1 MVKTLLKNCLVAF
14 SVGIIIFG
22 IYNIIE
28 NRNKST
34 EFENQTNSIA
44 DIAGVSISEKQE
56 IRTRDP
62 FSTDYGEEYYFGLD
76 DTQDIDI
83 EVKQASTINSKST
96 GNYYMDMDYDAVK
109 AEYPGMVAYLKVN
122 GTNIEYPIAQAKD
135 NQYYLKHDINNEES
149 RIGWPF
155 IDCDSD
161 VQQPIGNTVIYGHN
175 IKNKTMFGELHNL
188 IDNKKWF
195 NTPSNYEIYLNTDTH
210 LYVYKIFSIYNASP
224 FFNYFETNFN
234 SVNDFDYFMSQI
246 KEKNKVSGMDTDID
260 STQILTLSTCYNS
273 GRERLVIHAY
283 LLRDKPITN

>member
-1 MVKTLLKNCLVAF
+1 MIKTLLKNCLVAF
-14 SVGIIIFG
+14 SVGTIIFG
-22 IYNIIE
+22 IYNIVE

-44 DIAGVSISEKQE
+44 DIAGVSISEKQI

-76 DTQDIDI
+76 DAQDIDV

-96 GNYYMDMDYDAVK
+96 GNYYMEMDYDAVK

-122 GTNIEYPIAQAKD
+122 GTNIEYPIAQAED
-135 NQYYLKHDINNEES
+135 NQYYLKHNINNEES

-161 VQQPIGNTVIYGHN
+161 AQQPIGNTVIYGHN

-210 LYVYKIFSIYNASP
+210 LYVYKIFSVYNASP
-224 FFNYFETNFN
+224 FFNYFETNFDN
-234 SVNDFDYFMSQI
+234 VNNFNYFMSQI
-246 KEKNKVSGMDTDID
+246 KEKNKVSEMDTDID

-273 GRERLVIHAY
+273 GRERLVVHAY
-283 LLRDKPITN
+283 LLRSMPITN